1 MDDSLRPAYDSLV
14 ARLQETSRL
23 GAISGLLH
31 WDQEVI
37 MPSGGADS
45 RAKQIAALAGVIHEK
60 STHAEIGVLLD
71 KLSSGDASSFNDF
84 EKTNI
89 SEAQWDY
96 NRSVRVPQELVRE
109 IAELGSRGHFIWIKA
124 RKENKFSDFA
134 PVLEKF
140 VRLIKKR
147 AGYIDPDK
155 SPYDVNIEN
164 FERGSSMSQLDPLF
178 EKLKARLIPLIRAIS
193 ESGYQP
199 DSSFLEGEFPIKD
212 QEELGKRISKDMGFS
227 FDHGRMDVSVH
238 PFCGGGDATDVR
250 ITTRYRTDNF
260 VESLYAVIHETGH
273 GLYEQGRMAEGRD
286 LPASESLTMGIHES
300 QSLFWERMIA
310 QGKSFCSHYLAA
322 FASVFP
328 EKLKGVSA
336 RRFYDG
342 INLCR
347 PSFIRVEADEVTYPL
362 HVILRYE
369 LEKELFDGTI
379 SVGQLPGLW
388 NDKMEEY
395 LGIRPPTDREGVL
408 QDVHWSSGAFGYFP
422 SYTLGAMYAT
432 QFYNAMLKDIPEA
445 ESQIENGQFKNIR
458 EWLKTNIHAKGS
470 LFSPGELV
478 RQVTGG
484 PLSHEY
490 FISYLNEKYGKIYR
504 LND

>member
-1 MDDSLRPAYDSLV
+1 MDDSLRPAYENLA

-23 GAISGLLH
+23 GAIMSLLH

-37 MPSGGADS
+37 MPKGSADS
-45 RAKQIAALAGVIHEK
+45 RAKQIAALAGIVHEK
-60 STHAEIGVLLD
+60 STHAEVGALLE
-71 KLSSGDASSFNDF
+71 KLSNCDTSRFTEV

-96 NRSVRVPQELVRE
+96 NRSVRVPEDLVRE
-109 IAELGSRGHFIWIKA
+109 IAELGSRGHMIWIQA
-124 RKENKFSDFA
+124 RKENRFSDFA

-140 VRLIKKR
+140 VGLIKKR
-147 AGYIDPDK
+147 ATYIDPDK

-164 FERGSSMSQLDPLF
+164 FERGTSMAQLDPLF
-178 EKLKARLIPLIRAIS
+178 DKLKSQLIPFIREIR
-193 ESGYQP
+193 ESGSQP
-199 DSSFLEGEFPIKD
+199 DSSFLEGEFPIER
-212 QEELGKRISKDMGFS
+212 QEELGRKISEDMGFS

-238 PFCGGGDATDVR
+238 PFCGGGDSTDVR
-250 ITTRYRTDNF
+250 ITTRYRSDNF

-273 GLYEQGRMAEGRD
+273 GLYEQGRMSDCRD

-300 QSLFWERMIA
+300 QSLFWERMVA
-310 QGKSFCSHYLAA
+310 QRKSFCSHYLDT

-336 RRFYDG
+336 QKFYEG

-369 LEKELFDGTI
+369 IEKGLFDGTI
-379 SVGQLPGLW
+379 SVNQLPSQW
-388 NDKMEEY
+388 NDKMEKY

-422 SYTLGAMYAT
+422 SYTLGAMYAS
-432 QFYNAMLKDIPEA
+432 QFFNAMLKDVPDA
-445 ESQIENGQFKNIR
+445 E
-458 EWLKTNIHAKGS
+458 
-470 LFSPGELV
+470 V
-478 RQVTGG
+478 
-484 PLSHEY
+484 
-490 FISYLNEKYGKIYR
+490 
-504 LND
+504 